1 MEILPT
7 SERDDLV
14 VWFSDGERGVI
25 VGNCHT
31 HPGRF
36 SVLWDNDGQ
45 THATSLYQ
53 LSRVSEPADL
63 WIAGFLAGQEPDPQQ
78 VFEEDVSEDMS
89 QEQFNEWQA
98 VNREF
103 QTTGKQPTARLRQRF
118 RDV

>member
-1 MEILPT
+1 MEIRPT

-14 VWFSDGERGVI
+14 VWFHDGERGLI

-36 SVLWDNDGQ
+36 SVLWENDGQ

-53 LSRVSEPADL
+53 LSAVSEPAEL
-63 WIAGFLAGQEPDPQQ
+63 WIAGFLAGQEPDPEQILG
-78 VFEEDVSEDMS
+78 EDARDDMS
-89 QEQFNEWQA
+89 REQFDLWQS

-103 QTTGKQPTARLRQRF
+103 QTTGKQPAAWRAQYARG
-118 RDV
+118 D